1 MSLMRRFSSPVH
13 EFRAH
18 DVTGGPLQPYASRSS
33 LVADHQQ
40 DSSSRTWGTGMWVL
54 WVGPFTRVGCVYER
68 STCAYALVR
77 ARSLATHFSP
87 PLQQISCMHSPSPV
101 YRVKHLRVSAGASE
115 VPTYHFFVSLLI
127 DGSFIRP
134 SIDLH

>member
-1 MSLMRRFSSPVH
+1 MCRFSSPVH

-18 DVTGGPLQPYASRSS
+18 DVTGGPLQPYVSRLG

-40 DSSSRTWGTGMWVL
+40 VSSSQIWRTGVWVL
-54 WVGPFTRVGCVYER
+54 WVGLCTRVKCVYER
-68 STCAYALVR
+68 STCAYARVR
-77 ARSLATHFSP
+77 ARSLSTLFSS
-87 PLQQISCMHSPSPV
+87 PLQQISCIHSPTPL

-115 VPTYHFFVSLLI
+115 VPTILLVSMLI

-134 SIDLH
+134 SIVHH

>member
-13 EFRAH
+13 EIRAH

-40 DSSSRTWGTGMWVL
+40 VSSSCTRRPGVCAL
-54 WVGPFTRVGCVYER
+54 WVGPCTHVGCVYER
-68 STCAYALVR
+68 STCAYARVR
-77 ARSLATHFSP
+77 ARSLSTLFSS
-87 PLQQISCMHSPSPV
+87 PLQQISCIHSPTPL

-115 VPTYHFFVSLLI
+115 VPTILLVSMLI

-134 SIDLH
+134 SIVLH